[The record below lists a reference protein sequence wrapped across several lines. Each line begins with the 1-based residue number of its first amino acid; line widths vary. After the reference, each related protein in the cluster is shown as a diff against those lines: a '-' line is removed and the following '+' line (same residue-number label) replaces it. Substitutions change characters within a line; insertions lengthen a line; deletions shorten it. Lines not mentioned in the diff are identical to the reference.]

1 MSDQKNVEKPVY
13 TAPKLTV
20 VGSIHEV
27 TQAKVWG
34 KSDGFALLSGELTNT
49 SP

>member
-1 MSDQKNVEKPVY
+1 VSDQKNVEKPEY

>member
-1 MSDQKNVEKPVY
+1 MSDQKNVEKPAY

-27 TQAKVWG
+27 TQTKVWG
-34 KSDGFALLSGELTNT
+34 KSDGFALLGGELTNA